1 MLRRHS
7 LSLALISALA
17 VFAGLLAWWL
27 RHEAPP
33 AQAQERPP
41 LGLFTTLPIFWGE
54 AGDISETISGK
65 VPPHWARA
73 AIERQYRLAPLDV
86 LTLQSIGPYNDL
98 MLAQPRAL
106 SPEENV
112 TLDTW
117 LNAGGRLLL
126 FADPLL
132 TSDSRF
138 PLGDPRRPADT
149 ALLSPILAHWG
160 LELTFD
166 PAQDPAQHPGDV
178 FGNAIPLEMAGR
190 LVLLPQKSED
200 GPECKLAEGGVA
212 AECRIGSGR
221 VLVVADAA
229 LLDGDAPDPRAS
241 ADALY
246 SLLARAYRAN

>member
-17 VFAGLLAWWL
+17 VFAGLFVWWL
-27 RHEAPP
+27 RHETPP
-33 AQAQERPP
+33 AQPRERAP

-54 AGDISETISGK
+54 TANITETISGK

-73 AIERQYRLAPLDV
+73 AIERQYRLTPLDV
-86 LTLQSIGPYNDL
+86 LTVQSLAPFSDL
-98 MLAQPRAL
+98 LLAQPRAL
-106 SPEENV
+106 APEENV
-112 TLDTW
+112 ALDNW
-117 LNAGGRLLL
+117 LTAGGRLLL

-138 PLGDPRRPADT
+138 ALGDPRRPADT
-149 ALLSPILAHWG
+149 ALLSPILTHWG
-160 LELTFD
+160 VELTFD
-166 PAQDPAQHPGDV
+166 PAQDAARHPVDV
-178 FGNAIPLEMAGR
+178 FGNTVPFEMAGR
-190 LVLLPQKSED
+190 LVLLAPGPD
-200 GPECKLAEGGVA
+200 GSPECKLADGGVA

-229 LLDGDAPDPRAS
+229 LLDGDAADPAAT

-246 SLLARAYRAN
+246 SLMARAYRAN

>member
-1 MLRRHS
+1 MLRRRG
-7 LSLALISALA
+7 LSLALLSALA
-17 VFAGLLAWWL
+17 VFAGLLVWWL
-27 RHEAPP
+27 RQEAPP
-33 AQAQERPP
+33 AQAQAHAP

-54 AGDISETISGK
+54 TADISETISGT

-86 LTLQSIGPYNDL
+86 LTVQSIGPLNDL
-98 MLAQPRAL
+98 LLAQPRAL

-112 TLDTW
+112 TLDNW
-117 LNAGGRLLL
+117 LTTGGRLLL

-138 PLGDPRRPADT
+138 ALGDPRRPADT
-149 ALLSPILAHWG
+149 ALLSPILARWG

-166 PAQDPAQHPGDV
+166 PEQDPAPHPGDV
-178 FGNAIPLEMAGR
+178 FGNAVPLEMAGR
-190 LVLLPQKSED
+190 LVLLAPQGD
-200 GPECKLAEGGVA
+200 TAPECKLAEGGVA
-212 AECRIGSGR
+212 AECRIGGGR

-229 LLDGDAPDPRAS
+229 LLDGDAPDPAAR
-241 ADALY
+241 ADALS